1 MAYFRQFLQRWVSVE
16 EIPNDDRHR
25 EPPPIS
31 HPHLQTL
38 PADSQ
43 IKIFCK
49 IFRA

>member
-1 MAYFRQFLQRWVSVE
+1 MAYFRQFLQRWVPVE
-16 EIPNDDRHR
+16 KIPNADRHR

-43 IKIFCK
+43 IKIPFK
-49 IFRA
+49 IFLA